1 MNKVL
6 KQLMNESGTK
16 KIQLAWAE
24 TFRYAKKHS
33 PFYRKLF
40 RNMKSVPPLGEIP
53 TVDKITLSARNLDF
67 LCVPRERVVEIV
79 TTSGTTG
86 KPLLWMLTEADAR
99 RLALNEK
106 ISFECAGLTKRD
118 TVLVAVALDRCFVAG
133 LAYTTGLREL
143 GCAVVRVGASSATLV
158 LETIARVR
166 PTAIIAVPSFLRH
179 VAKKAR
185 EAKFDLKK
193 SPVKKAV
200 CIGEPVRDGAFQ
212 LNASGRAIENS
223 WSAKVF
229 STYGV
234 TELANSLCECDAGAG
249 GHLHDEQ
256 LHIEILDDAGKILP
270 DGEIGEITATTF
282 GVEAMPLI
290 RYRTG
295 DCAALFSKKC
305 KCGRTT
311 PRIGPIVGRKNQK
324 LKFKGASLF
333 PSTLASVL
341 EETENVET
349 FVIIARKESELS
361 DSIEVLIHGSAKI
374 ESLRDALQARAKIAP
389 QIRHAAREEI
399 EMLQMPPQARKRK
412 TFVDLR

>member
-1 MNKVL
+1 MDKVIEHMMN
-6 KQLMNESGTK
+6 NTGTK
-16 KIQLAWAE
+16 KTQRAWAE

-33 PFYRKLF
+33 PFYSKLF
-40 RNMKSVPPLGEIP
+40 RNMNRVPPLNEVP
-53 TVDKITLSARNLDF
+53 TVDKTVLSKSNLDF
-67 LCVPRERVVEIV
+67 LCVPRERVIEIV

-106 ISFECAGLTKRD
+106 LSFECAGLTARD
-118 TVLVAVALDRCFVAG
+118 TVLVAVALDRCFIAG

-143 GCAVVRVGASSATLV
+143 GCAVVRAGASSAMLI
-158 LETIARVR
+158 LETIERLQ
-166 PTAIIAVPSFLRH
+166 PTAIVAVPSFLRH
-179 VAKKAR
+179 VADRAR
-185 EAKFDLKK
+185 EAGFDLRK
-193 SPVKKAV
+193 SSVTKAI
-200 CIGEPVRDGAFQ
+200 CIGEPIRDRAFD
-212 LNASGRAIENS
+212 LNVSGRAIAAA
-223 WSAKVF
+223 WGAKVY

-256 LHIEILDDAGKILP
+256 LHLEILDDDGQPVAN
-270 DGEIGEITATTF
+270 GEIGEVVATTF
-282 GVEAMPLI
+282 DVEAMPLI

-295 DCAALFSKKC
+295 DCAALFRAPC
-305 KCGRTT
+305 VCGRKT

-333 PSTLASVL
+333 PSTLAAVL
-341 EETENVET
+341 EEAESVEA

-361 DSIEVLIHGSAKI
+361 DVIEILVHGAARI
-374 ESLRDALQARAKIAP
+374 EILRDALQARAKIAP
-389 QIRHAAREEI
+389 QVRHVTREEI
-399 EMLQMPPQARKRK
+399 ESLQLPPSARKRR